1 MSTCP
6 VCMHGCVSAAG
17 MPRLRV
23 GCRHQLLMQACISSL
38 QTEKEGWSWCQL
50 QPVHVYIVASG
61 NQIFQLGWDS
71 PCDQPVC
78 GAHRWWLHAGMWL
91 LQPLVATAS
100 WCTAFYAFCIRVGS
114 TLCVMAWCLQCAGK
128 YCIILS

>member
-1 MSTCP
+1 MVSTTACT
-6 VCMHGCVSAAG
+6 CV
-17 MPRLRV
+17 
-23 GCRHQLLMQACISSL
+23 H
-38 QTEKEGWSWCQL
+38 
-50 QPVHVYIVASG
+50 SG
-61 NQIFQLGWDS
+61 IWQSDLPGWDS

-100 WCTAFYAFCIRVGS
+100 WCTAIYAFCIRVGS